1 MIFNR
6 NMMKNKFLILA
17 TLVFLI
23 SCSENENQSDAYGNF
38 EVDEVIIS
46 AQANGLLLQLEV
58 EEGES
63 LEKGSIV
70 GYIDSINLVLQKEQL
85 RESIKAIRSKLDNFD
100 AQIAVQ
106 EQLKLNAI
114 KEQQRVERL
123 LKESAATEKQLDDIN
138 GNIKVLDKQTAA
150 IQSQKASVL
159 NEIEALKKQM
169 LQIEENINK
178 CQILNGV
185 KGTVLTKFAEA
196 GEITAFGKPLYKI
209 ADLSQLQLKVYI
221 SGSQLAEIKLGD
233 EVQVL
238 IDEGEKGFRE
248 LKGKVSWISSKAEF
262 TPKTI
267 QTKEERVNLVYAMK
281 VDVHNDGSLKIG
293 MPGEIRF
300 KPSTNQ

>member
-150 IQSQKASVL
+150 IQSQKVSVL